1 MELSP
6 SSHLTSLRFNPKNS
20 DTLVGG
26 CYNGQIT
33 YFDIRK
39 PNGNTGSCLP
49 LATSTLENSHHDPVS
64 DVFWISSKTGHQAAS
79 VSTDGKM
86 MWWDTRN
93 LIEPLDSISLYPDA
107 KNESVLLGGSCL
119 EYNSEAGPTKY
130 LVGTEQGT
138 IVSINLRN
146 RKLNNGVSMYDEGP
160 GSKHHG
166 PVHSI
171 YRNPIHNKF
180 FLSVGDWTTKVWAE
194 DVKSPIINTSYNNSY
209 LTGACWSPTRAG
221 VFYTVN
227 TTGTMTAWDLLH
239 RQNEP
244 EFKIKIGDRPL
255 SSIALEEK
263 GRLVAVGDSNGTVTL
278 HEVSH
283 SLSQPQKDEKTI
295 LASILDRET
304 RRLKSLET
312 KIKSSRK
319 TLDESKLDES
329 DDGDDFEEIEKL
341 FQSLE
346 N

>member
-1 MELSP
+1 M
-6 SSHLTSLRFNPKNS
+6 TSLRFNPKNS

-39 PNGNTGSCLP
+39 PNGSTGSCLP

-107 KNESVLLGGSCL
+107 KNKSVLLGGSCL

-138 IVSINLRN
+138 IASINLRN

-221 VFYTVN
+221 VF
-227 TTGTMTAWDLLH
+227 
-239 RQNEP
+239 
-244 EFKIKIGDRPL
+244 
-255 SSIALEEK
+255 
-263 GRLVAVGDSNGTVTL
+263 
-278 HEVSH
+278 
-283 SLSQPQKDEKTI
+283 
-295 LASILDRET
+295 
-304 RRLKSLET
+304 
-312 KIKSSRK
+312 
-319 TLDESKLDES
+319 
-329 DDGDDFEEIEKL
+329 
-341 FQSLE
+341 
-346 N
+346 